1 MDTATGLEK
10 IDRIA
15 QLLADVS
22 WIVGHML
29 EDGLED
35 KHYKNLGEVISYL
48 ETAKCVLNEKS
59 LEYYLERVM

>member
-15 QLLADVS
+15 QLLADIS

-29 EDGLED
+29 EDDTED
-35 KHYKNLGEVISYL
+35 KHYRNLSEVISYL
-48 ETAKCVLNEKS
+48 ETTKCVLTEKS
-59 LEYYLERVM
+59 LAYYLERVM

>member
-1 MDTATGLEK
+1 MDKIEK
-10 IDRIA
+10 IT
-15 QLLADVS
+15 QLLADIS

-35 KHYKNLGEVISYL
+35 KHYRNLSEVISYL
-48 ETAKCVLNEKS
+48 ETTKCVLNEKS

>member
-1 MDTATGLEK
+1 MNTVTGLEK
-10 IDRIA
+10 IDKIA
-15 QLLADVS
+15 QLLADIS

-35 KHYKNLGEVISYL
+35 KHYRNLSEVISYL

-59 LEYYLERVM
+59 LEYYLERII